1 MIWLA
6 ASVSLTKPKYIEAVL
21 SPVEIFRL
29 GCCAPSGS
37 WFRTEFTCALI
48 SDSALVAS

>member
-1 MIWLA
+1 MIWFA
-6 ASVSLTKPKYIEAVL
+6 ASVSLVKPRYIEAVL

-29 GCCAPSGS
+29 GCCAPSGNWLS
-37 WFRTEFTCALI
+37 TEFTWALI